1 MIIVIPTV
9 LLIYSFRYTCLRI
22 LRAQTPRDYAP
33 GLAAANGL
41 KYPGIQGRLLQ
52 EVSAAELTA
61 LQKSL
66 DADYVLLTYLLKHT
80 AGFEDGGIAVEQ
92 RILMLDFKVI
102 RLFFALARRL
112 AVPQARAALAEMS
125 SILEHLADAMGKRV
139 QRSLRPR
146 HQTGG

>member
-1 MIIVIPTV
+1 MIATTLIIVIPTV

-22 LRAQTPRDYAP
+22 LRTQTSQDYAS

-41 KYPGIQGRLLQ
+41 NYPDVQGRLLQ
-52 EVSAAELTA
+52 DAPAAELTA

-80 AGFEDGGIAVEQ
+80 AGLEDGGITVGQ
-92 RILMLDFKVI
+92 RMLMLDFKVM
-102 RLFFALARRL
+102 RLFCALSRRL

-125 SILEHLADAMGKRV
+125 SILKHLANALGERI
-139 QRSLRPR
+139 QRPLRP
-146 HQTGG
+146 

>member
-1 MIIVIPTV
+1 MIATTLVIVIPTV

-22 LRAQTPRDYAP
+22 LRTQTTMDYAP

-41 KYPGIQGRLLQ
+41 KYPDVQGRLLQ
-52 EVSAAELTA
+52 DASAAELAA

-80 AGFEDGGIAVEQ
+80 AGLEGSGITVGQ
-92 RILMLDFKVI
+92 RMLMLDFKVM
-102 RLFFALARRL
+102 RLFCSLSRRL

-125 SILEHLADAMGKRV
+125 SVLEHLAGAMGERI
-139 QRSLRPR
+139 QRSLRA
-146 HQTGG
+146 